1 MKNVMKEYKVKKEI
15 RYCPIC
21 DEEHE
26 IVLKKI
32 RQVDKVKDCE
42 IENDVFVYVCEKSN
56 EEFEDGELLD
66 KNLMLMRDA
75 YRRKNN
81 LLTKDEIVSIRE
93 KYKITQEDL
102 SNILGLGEKTIARY
116 ETNTIQD
123 RPYDVLLRKFNED
136 YNFAYDMLM
145 KAKSKFNEKKFLK
158 ISETIKGFILL
169 NSESIYNEMQ
179 LKNKYIFEDE
189 EKSSNGFMLLCVDK
203 IKSMIAYFARF
214 TKNLFSVKLMKL
226 LWYSDALSY
235 QRTGKSMTGLV
246 YTHMPMGA
254 LPIGFREICELNSV
268 DREPEEIC
276 ETIRFRFAPKNI
288 DMIDESLFTLEELS
302 VLKDVCERFEN
313 ISGTELSEI
322 MHEEDIYKFTEEK
335 QVLDFSLIKKLK
347 AI

>member
-1 MKNVMKEYKVKKEI
+1 MKEYIVKKEI

-21 DEEHE
+21 EEEHE
-26 IVLKKI
+26 IVLKKK
-32 RQVDKVKDCE
+32 RQISKVKECE
-42 IENDVFVYVCEKSN
+42 IENDVLVYVCGKCN

-66 KNLMLMRDA
+66 INLSSMRDA

-81 LLTKDEIVSIRE
+81 LLTKNEIVSIRE

-102 SNILGLGEKTIARY
+102 STILCLGEKTIARY

-123 RPYDVLLRKFNED
+123 KPYDLLLRKFNED
-136 YNFAYDMLM
+136 YNFAYDMLL
-145 KAKSKFNEKKFLK
+145 KAKSKFSEKKFIK
-158 ISETIKGFILL
+158 ISETIKGFISL
-169 NSESIYNEMQ
+169 NSDSIYNEMQ
-179 LKNKYIFEDE
+179 LKNEYIFEDKE
-189 EKSSNGFMLLCVDK
+189 NSKNGFMLLHVDK

-235 QRTGKSMTGLV
+235 QRTGKSITGLV

-254 LPIGFREICELNSV
+254 LPIGYREVCELNSV
-268 DREPEEIC
+268 DKEPEEIC
-276 ETIRFRFAPKNI
+276 ETMGFRFVPKNI

-313 ISGTELSEI
+313 ISGTELSKI
-322 MHEEDIYKFTEEK
+322 MHEEDIYKCTEEK

>member
-1 MKNVMKEYKVKKEI
+1 MREYIVKKEI

-21 DEEHE
+21 EEEHE
-26 IVLKKI
+26 ILLKKKI
-32 RQVDKVKDCE
+32 LLSKFKECQ
-42 IENDVFVYVCEKSN
+42 IESEVLVYVCERCN

-66 KNLMLMRDA
+66 INLMSIRDA

-81 LLTKDEIVSIRE
+81 LLTKDEIVAIRE

-102 SNILGLGEKTIARY
+102 SKLLGLGEKTIARY

-123 RPYDVLLRKFNED
+123 KPYDLLLRKFNED
-136 YNFAYDMLM
+136 YNFAYEMLL
-145 KAKSKFNEKKFLK
+145 KAKSKFSEKKFLK
-158 ISETIKGFILL
+158 IKETIKGFILL
-169 NSESIYNEMQ
+169 NGDSINEIQ

-189 EKSSNGFMLLCVDK
+189 KNSSNGFTLLCIDK
-203 IKSMIAYFARF
+203 IKSMLAYFARF

-235 QRTGKSMTGLV
+235 LRTGKSMTGLV

-254 LPIGFREICELNSV
+254 LPIGYKEICELNSV
-268 DREPEEIC
+268 EKEPEEIC
-276 ETIRFRFAPKNI
+276 ETIRFRFVPKNI
-288 DMIDESLFTLEELS
+288 DMIDETLFTLDELN
-302 VLKDVCERFEN
+302 VLKDICKRFEN
-313 ISGTELSEI
+313 TSGTELSEI
-322 MHEEDIYKFTEEK
+322 MHDEDIYKFTEEK